1 MFLSDYKITHNL
13 ITVFY
18 AISIFYKIRSCQETS
33 KSSRTLKYIFSKFL
47 PCFKIIVFNVR
58 RKNLTDL
65 KIIEE
70 CRGGNLNSFRE
81 LIETTSPFAFSLA
94 FRMLGDE
101 EQAKDVVQEM
111 MITIW
116 QKLNSIKSA
125 EAYRTWVYRIVLN
138 RCYDELRKRK
148 RSPELTAD
156 DKTWKIISDTVSD
169 GEERKLENE
178 EIAAVIGILTK
189 RLSPGQK
196 AVFILADL
204 EGLTHDEIA
213 AATGMR
219 KSVIKSN
226 LHYARENISK
236 MIKRYR

>member
-1 MFLSDYKITHNL
+1 
-13 ITVFY
+13 
-18 AISIFYKIRSCQETS
+18 
-33 KSSRTLKYIFSKFL
+33 
-47 PCFKIIVFNVR
+47 
-58 RKNLTDL
+58 
-65 KIIEE
+65 
-70 CRGGNLNSFRE
+70 
-81 LIETTSPFAFSLA
+81 
-94 FRMLGDE
+94 
-101 EQAKDVVQEM
+101 M

>member
-1 MFLSDYKITHNL
+1 M
-13 ITVFY
+13 
-18 AISIFYKIRSCQETS
+18 
-33 KSSRTLKYIFSKFL
+33 
-47 PCFKIIVFNVR
+47 
-58 RKNLTDL
+58 TDL

-70 CRGGNLNSFRE
+70 CRGGNLNNFRK

-101 EQAKDVVQEM
+101 EMAKDVVQEM

-116 QKLNSIKSA
+116 QKLKKIKSA

-138 RCYDELRKRK
+138 KCYDEIRKMK
-148 RSPELTAD
+148 RNPELSAD

-169 GEERKLENE
+169 GEDRKLENE
-178 EIAAVIGILTK
+178 EMASVIGILTQK
-189 RLSPGQK
+189 LSSRQK

-204 EGLTHDEIA
+204 DGLTHDEIS

-236 MIKRYR
+236 MIERYR